1 MAVCGHNG
9 DNESYIGY
17 SSSIGLSFFDEN
29 LNEINVENSSEPF
42 DIVISKDANMP
53 FKPYQYINVSEM
65 NISLESLTL
74 NNGFNILSNNAS
86 IHIEI
91 KPVDF
96 SIGYLLV
103 MKLGYTPIVNTNPPD
118 FDSFEIFCPSNVNT
132 KKIKN
137 S

>member
-1 MAVCGHNG
+1 MSVCGHNG

-29 LNEINVENSSEPF
+29 LNEINVKNSSEPF
-42 DIVISKDANMP
+42 DIVISKDANIP
-53 FKPYQYINVSEM
+53 LKPYQYINVSEI
-65 NISLESLTL
+65 NFSLESLTL
-74 NNGFNILSNNAS
+74 NNGFNIISNNAS

-118 FDSFEIFCPSNVNT
+118 FDSFEIFCPSNVNR
-132 KKIKN
+132 KD
-137 S
+137 